1 LDDIWPTDNPF
12 TFEDEGLPNGGN
24 TIDPGKP
31 ANAAAQGDPRTTYGS
46 LPLDYDPPYF
56 ESRLNVIVGLTGS
69 ASLVIDAQSQLRYED
84 LIIGEMQGSEG
95 NVRIQG
101 VSSLY
106 NNNYLLLPAAI
117 SPTDPNGDPNPF
129 GINWGTS
136 IRMAD
141 DADGF
146 DLYIGQGGSGTLEL
160 LAGGRAEIQ
169 DAVSIGDMGGS
180 EGTLTVDGAGS
191 FLRNGGYED
200 TGPVTFGVIHQFV
213 VGRLG
218 VGTVQISN
226 GGKIQSFGP
235 KGTTANDVVGA
246 AIGGSPHDGAS
257 APDPGGTGFVTVD
270 GGGSSWIV
278 GGDLQVGAFHANH
291 NLLSGDEEGD
301 EIMVPDNAGRG
312 TLTVSNGG
320 LVTIVS
326 PVDPATSSS
335 APNELNLL
343 IGRFGTVDLQ
353 GGMIELQGGFDAGT
367 GTPSPFIDDVQVLND
382 GVVQGDG
389 SIQTGVF
396 NNRYYGQVRVSAGEK
411 LKIISDATLPPPL
424 HRVPLANWGVIE
436 VFGTEDSRAE
446 IEFDRKLDSSFP
458 NPTDNAFNNLN
469 LPAPPPGM
477 PPAVYGGL
485 ISAQHATLRFQ
496 SGLENQATLAFT
508 AGNNYVTGDVNNAA
522 TGIIRLSS
530 DAPNGVTAVFENT
543 LTNSG
548 GTINIGTNNLVV
560 LGRNTFISTGELSIN
575 LTSQGSG
582 TVEVAGDL
590 ALSGTLTAKLTGDLL
605 TTLSHGS
612 IFELISFDG
621 EAYRVDSSDPL
632 HPVPDYGNVLPDGAA
647 GFTAV
652 NIVPDVGLLFPSLDP
667 LTRRIGQAIYL
678 MFLDPSQVGMGAVG
692 ADVNGD
698 GIVDDLDLAI
708 IRSNLGISMGASILQ
723 GDANGDGEVNGLD
736 LFVWQM
742 QVGGMGMP
750 VPGGGAGAGSGTSGT
765 VPEPTSLALLL
776 SGGLLALVAARRRR
790 RLG

>member
-1 LDDIWPTDNPF
+1 
-12 TFEDEGLPNGGN
+12 
-24 TIDPGKP
+24 
-31 ANAAAQGDPRTTYGS
+31 
-46 LPLDYDPPYF
+46 
-56 ESRLNVIVGLTGS
+56 
-69 ASLVIDAQSQLRYED
+69 
-84 LIIGEMQGSEG
+84 M
-95 NVRIQG
+95 
-101 VSSLY
+101 
-106 NNNYLLLPAAI
+106 
-117 SPTDPNGDPNPF
+117 
-129 GINWGTS
+129 
-136 IRMAD
+136 
-141 DADGF
+141 
-146 DLYIGQGGSGTLEL
+146 
-160 LAGGRAEIQ
+160 
-169 DAVSIGDMGGS
+169 
-180 EGTLTVDGAGS
+180 
-191 FLRNGGYED
+191 
-200 TGPVTFGVIHQFV
+200 
-213 VGRLG
+213 
-218 VGTVQISN
+218 
-226 GGKIQSFGP
+226 
-235 KGTTANDVVGA
+235 
-246 AIGGSPHDGAS
+246 
-257 APDPGGTGFVTVD
+257 
-270 GGGSSWIV
+270 
-278 GGDLQVGAFHANH
+278 
-291 NLLSGDEEGD
+291 
-301 EIMVPDNAGRG
+301 
-312 TLTVSNGG
+312 
-320 LVTIVS
+320 TIVS

-446 IEFDRKLDSSFP
+446 IEFDRTLDSSFP
-458 NPTDNAFNNLN
+458 DPTDNAFNNLN